1 MASAGVSEALLLEQS
16 WAPVCLGGLQ
26 LLAKSCFKDTAYRLL
41 LSDMQFVWE
50 EEVNTAAIQER
61 AQELNRRLR
70 APVSAFFTHL
80 CKVACPRLT
89 GCGEDE
95 DSADSAEFSSLQC
108 SQDRLDI
115 RLKSELA
122 GVPFY
127 WEFRCTPASVAV
139 VCSHFVRP
147 LLAVSMVLQRQVGE
161 LGTLLARKD
170 TEIQDYKESG
180 AELSRARLKTEV
192 FDEQSYRETFITQV
206 LPQVCAAQDGLGF
219 DADLQELY
227 TAVTAQSSSRKRKRS
242 DSHDPGE
249 RGPDRSPKNHSVP
262 ESQPLGESLRC
273 SAAPGVDLGAALGP
287 KESSSARPEPGT
299 RQVEFESIQSQQTA
313 PPSTAPSDRP
323 SSRPRKKKAVGLFR

>member
-1 MASAGVSEALLLEQS
+1 MASVGVSEALLLEQS

-50 EEVNTAAIQER
+50 EEMNTAAIQER
-61 AQELNRRLR
+61 AQVNQSGQELNRRLR

-80 CKVACPRLT
+80 CEVACPRLA
-89 GCGEDE
+89 G
-95 DSADSAEFSSLQC
+95 ADSAEFSSLQC

-192 FDEQSYRETFITQV
+192 FDEQSYRETFITQAWCDCCEIPWQDQQRAHSLSLLSLMQHV
-206 LPQVCAAQDGLGF
+206 SSLLFRPLREEYRFGFLAQ
-219 DADLQELY
+219 
-227 TAVTAQSSSRKRKRS
+227 
-242 DSHDPGE
+242 
-249 RGPDRSPKNHSVP
+249 
-262 ESQPLGESLRC
+262 
-273 SAAPGVDLGAALGP
+273 
-287 KESSSARPEPGT
+287 
-299 RQVEFESIQSQQTA
+299 
-313 PPSTAPSDRP
+313 
-323 SSRPRKKKAVGLFR
+323 KKAH